1 MSLTLSRGPLSRQP
15 AAGNYRIDG
24 PAHRLFF
31 EGFPRRVRGSFG
43 GESVLDT
50 RRGKLLHE
58 TGLLPQLYV
67 PREDVRTD
75 LLASTDKR
83 THCPF
88 KGDASYW
95 TLRVGERSADNA
107 AWAYIEPLESAAWLG
122 GHLAFYW
129 GSLDAWLDEDEE
141 VQGHL
146 RDPYHRVD
154 VRASS
159 RRVRVMARGFV
170 VADTARPKVLSE
182 TGLPNRF
189 YIPAEDV
196 REDCLEPSAKRTVCP
211 YKGLASYR
219 TLRVDG
225 ERIED
230 AAWVYEEPLENA
242 FKVRGHLSFMADG
255 VEVDAD

>member
-1 MSLTLSRGPLSRQP
+1 MSLTTSRGPLSQQP
-15 AAGNYRIDG
+15 AAGNYRIEG

-31 EGFPRRVRGSFG
+31 EAFPRRVRSMFG
-43 GESVLDT
+43 EETILDT

-75 LLASTDKR
+75 LMASTDKR
-83 THCPF
+83 TYCPF
-88 KGDASYW
+88 KGEASYW
-95 TLRVGERSADNA
+95 TLRVAERSAHNA
-107 AWAYIEPLESAAWLG
+107 VWAYSEPLEGAAWLRD
-122 GHLAFYW
+122 HLAFYW
-129 GSLDAWLDEDEE
+129 SSLDAWLDEDEE

-159 RRVRVMARGFV
+159 RRVRVRAGGAV
-170 VADTARPKVLSE
+170 IADTMQPKVLSE

-196 REDCLEPSAKRTVCP
+196 RQECVERSAKRTVCP
-211 YKGLASYR
+211 YKGAASYR
-219 TLRVDG
+219 TIRIGG
-225 ERIED
+225 ELIED

-242 FKVRGHLSFMADG
+242 LKVRGHLSFMAEG
-255 VEVDAD
+255 VEVDLD